1 MSAPSSAA
9 TKVMRVLILE
19 DSRADAQLLVR
30 GLRKAGFK
38 VVYEV
43 VSTGAAFERAL
54 GRKPELILAD
64 YHVPGFGAL
73 AALARVAQEESRV
86 PVIAVSG
93 FVGEEVIARTIK
105 AGAADY
111 LLKDRLTRL
120 GPAVSGALRER
131 DLRLIAA
138 RLEAKHAQTAARLA
152 EIVENLT
159 DAVLTVGTEG
169 NLETVNPAAQLLFG
183 PDAVLHGMPIA
194 ELLRQAAR
202 RSDLSDPPSAELPPG
217 WVGGRGIRRDGT
229 TFCAEWCVSDL
240 GGDATSVVVRD
251 VSPQKALLSSLES
264 KALRDPLTKLA
275 NRYVFTDRLDQAM
288 AESKR
293 SSNSKAL
300 MVVDLNDFKV
310 VNDQYG
316 HAAGDQ
322 LLRNVAARLKQSL
335 RVSDTVARLG
345 GDEFGVLL
353 AGATSEK
360 LAVAIANKLTSNLN
374 QPMTIGDR
382 ELMVTASI
390 GVALSP
396 ADGVTSKTL
405 LSRADGAM
413 YFAKQHGLDI
423 STVATARSGGLDADL
438 A

>member
-1 MSAPSSAA
+1 
-9 TKVMRVLILE
+9 MRVLILE

-38 VVYEV
+38 VVAEV
-43 VSTGAAFERAL
+43 VSTSASFERAL

-73 AALARVAQEESRV
+73 AALARVAEQESPP

-120 GPAVSGALRER
+120 GAAVSSALREQ
-131 DLRLIAA
+131 DLRRVAA
-138 RLEAKHAQTAARLA
+138 RLEASHAQTAARLA
-152 EIVENLT
+152 EIVQNLT
-159 DAVLTVGTEG
+159 DAVLTLGTEG
-169 NLETVNPAAQLLFG
+169 MLETVNPAAQLLFG
-183 PDAVLHGMPIA
+183 PDADLHGVRIA
-194 ELLRQAAR
+194 DLLKQSAR
-202 RSDLSDPPSAELPPG
+202 RTDVSDPSSGELPPG
-217 WVGGRGIRRDGT
+217 WVAGRGVRRDGT
-229 TFCAEWCVSDL
+229 TFSAEWCVSDI

-251 VSPQKALLSSLES
+251 VSPRMALLSSLES

-275 NRYVFTDRLDQAM
+275 NRYVFTDRLEQAM

-293 SSNSKAL
+293 SSTSKAL

-310 VNDQYG
+310 VNDQFG

-322 LLRNVAARLKQSL
+322 LLRTVAARLKQSL
-335 RVSDTVARLG
+335 RASDTVARLG

-360 LAVAIANKLTSNLN
+360 VAVAIANKLTSNLN
-374 QPMTIGDR
+374 EPMTIGDR
-382 ELMVTASI
+382 QLMVTASI
-390 GVALSP
+390 GVALTP

-413 YFAKQHGLDI
+413 YFAKQHGLDV
-423 STVATARSGGLDADL
+423 STVESARSGGLDANV